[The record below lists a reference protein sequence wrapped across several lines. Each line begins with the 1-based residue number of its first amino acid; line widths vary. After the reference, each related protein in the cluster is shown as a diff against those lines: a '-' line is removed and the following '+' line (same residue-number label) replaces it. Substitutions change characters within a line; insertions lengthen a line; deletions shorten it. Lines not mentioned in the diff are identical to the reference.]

1 MWQCFFP
8 FSWSLFIFP
17 QPFFPFLTCIRRPV
31 LGPLHAARLYA
42 QGKQTHW
49 LLFFFV
55 LKNGAICKRR
65 VLAVFVSK
73 LLRSVVSAS
82 LLFVL
87 SAYKKPQNEAAFF
100 FFLRVCFFF
109 FVFVHTVMSTEAENW
124 KKKRKENHRD
134 KQKSPQKRKQRWCY
148 IEQHHSVRS
157 SSNKQKRW
165 NKKQKKLYHENK
177 NKQQ

>member
-8 FSWSLFIFP
+8 FSCSLFIFP

-87 SAYKKPQNEAAFF
+87 SAYKKPQNEEAF